1 VTSLTNI
8 ADSCIVKQPECAA
21 AINSS
26 GFVPTPV
33 SKREPKEYCVFS
45 KVVLCVINFPLFF
58 NEPFHT
64 AVAFLLITIFDYTQ
78 IYLQKAN

>member
-1 VTSLTNI
+1 
-8 ADSCIVKQPECAA
+8 VKQPECAA

-33 SKREPKEYCVFS
+33 SKREPKEYCVS
-45 KVVLCVINFPLFF
+45 KVVLCVVNFSFFF

-64 AVAFLLITIFDYTQ
+64 AVAFLHDYYFDYT
-78 IYLQKAN
+78 K